1 MNASVE
7 QLLRAADPASAVAP
21 TPKHVQDERIT
32 EILTRDPSVPVT
44 RPPRNW
50 RRRRLLLVLVWL
62 TVLAIAAGSAV
73 SQRNQLVFLAGD
85 RAAWADKILARAVE
99 TASDPA
105 IESGQYLRVQTDSVW
120 QWWWPIRQAETEPPT
135 SGLMIENTI
144 VEYVAPDG
152 SQPRCTV
159 NDGPQQVGTFGPGPF
174 PEALQVGTSAYCVPP
189 RLSWYGQEQIG
200 RMPTDAEGVAEF
212 IFWHH
217 EASQGDSTEEQRFEY
232 AVRILTA
239 PETPVEQ
246 RVAVLGYL
254 IELDGVEVVDPDVR
268 LLGRQ
273 GVAIGFAGAT
283 PVYPDQFPITLLVDA
298 DSAEIFGT
306 GLVSV
311 AESADFG
318 SVFTRT
324 VVDDLPEEVIDMAC
338 QTHREAPDYANPFV
352 CPET

>member
-1 MNASVE
+1 M
-7 QLLRAADPASAVAP
+7 
-21 TPKHVQDERIT
+21 
-32 EILTRDPSVPVT
+32 
-44 RPPRNW
+44 
-50 RRRRLLLVLVWL
+50 
-62 TVLAIAAGSAV
+62 
-73 SQRNQLVFLAGD
+73 
-85 RAAWADKILARAVE
+85 
-99 TASDPA
+99 
-105 IESGQYLRVQTDSVW
+105 
-120 QWWWPIRQAETEPPT
+120 
-135 SGLMIENTI
+135 
-144 VEYVAPDG
+144 
-152 SQPRCTV
+152 
-159 NDGPQQVGTFGPGPF
+159 
-174 PEALQVGTSAYCVPP
+174 
-189 RLSWYGQEQIG
+189 
-200 RMPTDAEGVAEF
+200 
-212 IFWHH
+212 
-217 EASQGDSTEEQRFEY
+217 
-232 AVRILTA
+232 RILTA

-352 CPET
+352 CPES